1 MEIMM
6 TLAKS
11 FIALTLSAGLCSAA
25 APAFAGPQGRDT
37 TYGAASGALAG
48 GLLSHSVGGAVLGG
62 VGGALIGNAIG
73 HHAARH
79 HRYYRHHYYRHD

>member
-1 MEIMM
+1 MNLSK
-6 TLAKS
+6 TLA
-11 FIALTLSAGLCSAA
+11 ALGLAASVCCA

-48 GLLSHSVGGAVLGG
+48 GLLTHSVGGAVVGG
-62 VGGALIGNAIG
+62 LGGALIGNAIG

-79 HRYYRHHYYRHD
+79 HRYRHYRHYRHD

>member
-1 MEIMM
+1 M
-6 TLAKS
+6 TLSKS
-11 FIALTLSAGLCSAA
+11 LVALTLTAAVCSA

-48 GLLSHSVGGAVLGG
+48 GLLSHSVGGAVIGG

-73 HHAARH
+73 HHAARRH
-79 HRYYRHHYYRHD
+79 HHYYRHRGYRHD

>member
-1 MEIMM
+1 M
-6 TLAKS
+6 TLSKS
-11 FIALTLSAGLCSAA
+11 LVALGLVAAVCSA

-48 GLLSHSVGGAVLGG
+48 GLLTHS

-73 HHAARH
+73 HHDARH
-79 HRYYRHHYYRHD
+79 HRYYRHRRHY

>member
-1 MEIMM
+1 MSLSK
-6 TLAKS
+6 TLV
-11 FIALTLSAGLCSAA
+11 ALSLTAAVVSA

-48 GLLSHSVGGAVLGG
+48 GLLTHSVGGAVVGG

-73 HHAARH
+73 RHDARH
-79 HRYYRHHYYRHD
+79 HRYYRHRGYRHY